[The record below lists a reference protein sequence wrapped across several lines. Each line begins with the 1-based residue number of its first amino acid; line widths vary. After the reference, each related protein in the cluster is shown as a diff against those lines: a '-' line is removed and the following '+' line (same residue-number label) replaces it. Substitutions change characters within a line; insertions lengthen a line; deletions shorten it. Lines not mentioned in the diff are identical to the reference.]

1 MLPEVAVIFTAP
13 LVMPLAT
20 PPALIE
26 TTPASD
32 ELHCTEAVKSV
43 LLPSENV
50 PNAENCCVDP
60 GEIDAV
66 PGEICNPVKV
76 AGVGVGVGVGVGDG
90 VGVGVGVGVGAGV
103 GVGVGV
109 GFGVGAGANAG
120 VGDGVGVGDDCGA
133 GREVPNVA
141 PPPPPQPLK
150 RARLNKTIAAE
161 IVLSFTLVSAP
172 GRAIRQ
178 KFVVQGEKGGVAQLL
193 AMWPLFVYVLQDM
206 YHMSYFSHVEYFCQW
221 NSEGF

>member
-109 GFGVGAGANAG
+109 LASAL
-120 VGDGVGVGDDCGA
+120 
-133 GREVPNVA
+133 VPMLAWVMVLA
-141 PPPPPQPLK
+141 SAMIVVLAERYRMLRPRHRRSRLKEQDLIKLLPP
-150 RARLNKTIAAE
+150 RL
-161 IVLSFTLVSAP
+161 F
-172 GRAIRQ
+172 
-178 KFVVQGEKGGVAQLL
+178 
-193 AMWPLFVYVLQDM
+193 
-206 YHMSYFSHVEYFCQW
+206 
-221 NSEGF
+221 